1 MGSWVATL
9 AVRVA
14 RVLSSSIAEAAA
26 AARTTAARTGA
37 LLRLINEPIF
47 MSTMVIAAR

>member
-1 MGSWVATL
+1 MGAVATL

-14 RVLSSSIAEAAA
+14 RVLSKIAEAAA
-26 AARTTAARTGA
+26 AARTSVARTGA

-47 MSTMVIAAR
+47 MITMVIAAM